1 MRCVPIEVS
10 PLVSR
15 ANFSTV
21 SYSVLPVKE
30 QFDVEVFFNWVV
42 QPAPEK

>member
-30 QFDVEVFFNWVV
+30 QFDVEVFF
-42 QPAPEK
+42 QLGCSTSP